1 MVAVYFS
8 IRSVTTGACLLL
20 LISAA
25 GCSSPKTSAENI
37 SVAKPAPASPAPPQ
51 FDRAVLNDKVLG
63 MLLGS
68 AIGDAMGAPT
78 EMWSRREIAVNY
90 GFVDRLDTMVRAPSA
105 EGTWDYNLPAGGTT
119 DDTRWKKLMAE
130 FLLMPHSGF
139 GNEDALD
146 AADFA
151 RHIVGTYQAHVKE
164 LRAVSGFD
172 PEAFE
177 AATRRMAWLQ
187 EWVQVANAFAAGDA
201 QNYSMALSK
210 FYGGEVTCAGM
221 LYSPMIGAFYPG
233 RPVEAYDAAYRLS
246 IFDLGYARDISAITG
261 AMVAA
266 AMLPNANQ
274 HQVMNVLRDV
284 DPQGYFKSRLV
295 GRSAY
300 RKLQEARG
308 IVYSVRQIP
317 RSVLDTLH
325 APYPEHLPVDTL
337 FWGQMQQAFLQLDAR
352 NQDLPFHAGEIH
364 LVNLTALLLSNFD
377 FEKALMFVINYGR
390 DNDTTGA
397 VTGAILGAYWGADK
411 LPYHLKEAVLR
422 ADASVM
428 KTNLTV
434 LADQLTDEIIE
445 QNY

>member
-1 MVAVYFS
+1 M
-8 IRSVTTGACLLL
+8 
-20 LISAA
+20 
-25 GCSSPKTSAENI
+25 
-37 SVAKPAPASPAPPQ
+37 
-51 FDRAVLNDKVLG
+51 
-63 MLLGS
+63 
-68 AIGDAMGAPT
+68 
-78 EMWSRREIAVNY
+78 
-90 GFVDRLDTMVRAPSA
+90 
-105 EGTWDYNLPAGGTT
+105 
-119 DDTRWKKLMAE
+119 
-130 FLLMPHSGF
+130 
-139 GNEDALD
+139 
-146 AADFA
+146 
-151 RHIVGTYQAHVKE
+151 
-164 LRAVSGFD
+164 SGFD
-172 PEAFE
+172 PEVFE

-187 EWVQVANAFAAGDA
+187 EWVPVANAFAAGDV
-201 QNYSMALSK
+201 QTYGMALSK

-274 HQVMNVLRDV
+274 QQVMSVLRDV

-300 RKLQEARG
+300 RMLQEARA

-317 RSVLDTLH
+317 RSTLDTLH
-325 APYPEHLPVDTL
+325 APYPEQLPADTL

-364 LVNLTALLLSNFD
+364 LVNLTALLLSDFD

-411 LPYHLKEAVLR
+411 LPSHLKDAVLR
-422 ADASVM
+422 ADVSVV
-428 KTNLTV
+428 KTDLTG
-434 LADQLTDEIIE
+434 LAQQLTDQIMKRAH
-445 QNY
+445 